1 MWMQTQSAGG
11 GGAPPGTG
19 APPSDAVMPG
29 AGAESPAAEI
39 TSTVAASFDSFGDR
53 LSAFIDNPTL
63 SNGIETFGPMLL
75 EIGQAI
81 VALVVLVVVVML
93 VSRWVSKLTRAG
105 LDRIGLEETVA
116 CFLGKI
122 ARYAVWIIAIPIAF
136 EILGVRTT
144 SLAAVIGA
152 AGLAIGLAMQG
163 SLSNIAAGVMLLLL
177 RPIKLGDWVELDD
190 EFGEVIE
197 IGIFYTHVRTF
208 ERKTVILP
216 NSEVLSNKI
225 ENFTDTEL
233 RRIDVPVG
241 VAYDTDL
248 HRALEVLET
257 AARNVEDRSD
267 KEPPSVILTDFGDSS
282 INYEVR
288 VFCES
293 REYLPVRTNT
303 VLAIKDA
310 LDEAGIEI
318 PFPQRDIN
326 FRNAARV
333 RTDTGSGEQDGD
345 RESAA

>member
-1 MWMQTQSAGG
+1 MWMQTQSEGG
-11 GGAPPGTG
+11 GGAPSGAEAISTG
-19 APPSDAVMPG
+19 APAPG
-29 AGAESPAAEI
+29 VAGAADPADEI
-39 TSTVAASFDSFGDR
+39 TSTVAATFDSFGDR
-53 LSAFIDNPTL
+53 LSAFIENPTL
-63 SNGIETFGPMLL
+63 SNAIETFGPMLL
-75 EIGQAI
+75 QIGQAI

-93 VSRWVSKLTRAG
+93 VSRWVSRLTRAG
-105 LDRIGLEETVA
+105 LDRVGLEETVA
-116 CFLGKI
+116 SFLGKI
-122 ARYAVWIIAIPIAF
+122 AKYAVWIIAIPIAF

-248 HRALEVLET
+248 HEAMRVLSDAAQGVESRADEE
-257 AARNVEDRSD
+257 E
-267 KEPPSVILTDFGDSS
+267 PSVILTDFGDSS

-293 REYLPVRTNT
+293 REYLSVRTST
-303 VLAIKDA
+303 ILAIKDA
-310 LDEAGIEI
+310 LDGAGIEI

-333 RTDTGSGEQDGD
+333 RSESGSDEQGD
-345 RESAA
+345 DRAA